1 MLFPAVCSFSKSPTD
16 GLNTVCDSR
25 GFWLCQR
32 RLSTGRFRF
41 WPESTSEAAKVLE
54 AHELQVLLAGGDPG
68 ATQAVPAWRRI
79 A

>member
-1 MLFPAVCSFSKSPTD
+1 LPEASVDRPVSFLA
-16 GLNTVCDSR
+16 G
-25 GFWLCQR
+25 
-32 RLSTGRFRF
+32 
-41 WPESTSEAAKVLE
+41 EYEEAAKVLE